1 MNNNF
6 LFLGKLLVNLQKR
19 LRLQYN
25 AILSP
30 DVIKESEF
38 LLSATFSLYFFQIQE
53 KEIVFNDIL
62 TTF

>member
-53 KEIVFNDIL
+53 KEIVFNYIL

>member
-38 LLSATFSLYFFQIQE
+38 LLSATFSLLLSNTRERNSFQ
-53 KEIVFNDIL
+53 
-62 TTF
+62 

>member
-53 KEIVFNDIL
+53 KEIAFNDIL

>member
-38 LLSATFSLYFFQIQE
+38 LLSATFSLYFFQMQE

>member
-1 MNNNF
+1 MSNNF

>member
-19 LRLQYN
+19 LRLQCN

>member
-53 KEIVFNDIL
+53 KEIVFNGIL